1 LVGDKPGNG
10 LALDLSLVVN
20 TLDGEKDLTKTA
32 RLHNVN
38 LEFGC
43 KALAVLNNI
52 VADFIGYRHGC
63 KQEKHGKSVIKI
75 SDSIDK
81 GRVSESKDITLT
93 FRTLLV
99 PVDTLFF
106 FFF

>member
-1 LVGDKPGNG
+1 LSKLVGDKPGNG

-81 GRVSESKDITLT
+81 GRVSESKDNNI
-93 FRTLLV
+93 
-99 PVDTLFF
+99 
-106 FFF
+106 